1 MHIYHLFH
9 HTAKSVHGAGQV
21 SARSF
26 KSLLRAPQIAIYP
39 VMAAGF
45 VLITSPIISAFVVSL
60 WHRVEH
66 PVLMTGVTSQAPHV
80 LLQHLGLVA
89 FSVYYANFVADYFV
103 CAAAAATLTMLEHRR
118 TTVFYGLWVVR
129 HRFLRITKFC
139 LVSIFFM
146 PLGITAQRKK
156 MKTVRGAFET
166 IISSFSLSMPQL
178 AAEVITSDE
187 TIMHTIRNSADTL
200 GKLWKEN
207 LVIRAGMIG
216 SVLLL
221 GSISFLPK
229 LIQQLFFDSS
239 TAHVVGWVLTAILG
253 ASSYVLLHVMSTVI
267 TTTLYFEAKNS
278 KTDSN

>member
-9 HTAKSVHGAGQV
+9 HTAKSVHSAGQV

-39 VMAAGF
+39 ILAAGF
-45 VLITSPIISAFVVSL
+45 VLVTSPIISAFVVSM
-60 WHRVEH
+60 WHKVEQ
-66 PVLMTGVTSQAPHV
+66 PALISGISNQTPHV
-80 LLQHLGLVA
+80 LLQHLGLIA

-103 CAAAAATLTMLEHRR
+103 CSVAAATLAKLENRKVS
-118 TTVFYGLWVVR
+118 VFYGLR
-129 HRFLRITKFC
+129 ILKQRFLRITKFC

-146 PLGITAQRKK
+146 PLGIIAQRKK
-156 MKTVRGAFET
+156 MKTVRGAFEVV
-166 IISSFSLSMPQL
+166 ISSFSMSMPQL
-178 AAEVITSDE
+178 AAEVITSNDG
-187 TIMHTIRNSADTL
+187 IMRTIRKSSDTL

-229 LIQQLFFDSS
+229 LVQELFFNSP
-239 TAHVVGWVLTAILG
+239 TAQVIGWVLTAILG

-267 TTTLYFEAKNS
+267 TTTLYFEAKNPHT
-278 KTDSN
+278 KT